1 MALLACSPLRSSAM
15 FKIPAAAFFYL
26 LLPFPSSYSCCPK
39 NMSALCQITVLTLV
53 HSQILIQIDLRS
65 FCFSSNEMWN
75 QKKRSDGCLMPR
87 SACFLKCLWLWM
99 EVLPVLI
106 GSVLV
111 GWHLPWL
118 VLLSIQINGVDM
130 TEARH
135 DQAVA
140 LLTGTSPT
148 ISLVVERDPKAS
160 MGSPGQSRARAHS
173 PPPPEPS
180 DSPDQEE
187 EGLQGNHLGQMED
200 EYPIE
205 VRARH

>member
-1 MALLACSPLRSSAM
+1 M
-15 FKIPAAAFFYL
+15 
-26 LLPFPSSYSCCPK
+26 
-39 NMSALCQITVLTLV
+39 
-53 HSQILIQIDLRS
+53 
-65 FCFSSNEMWN
+65 
-75 QKKRSDGCLMPR
+75 DG
-87 SACFLKCLWLWM
+87 S
-99 EVLPVLI
+99 VD

-205 VRARH
+205 VRALHYFIVSY